1 MPSKRAGGD
10 VVRLEVV
17 SFCERENTVAIAE
30 FAHPICLSNL
40 GFG

>member
-17 SFCERENTVAIAE
+17 SFCERENTVAE